1 MVAELFGT
9 NPPKPTVLNRD
20 DLPKL
25 VAIANEVSAT
35 ALREYL
41 SAVVGPKNRVAAQE
55 KMKQTEIYIQGTF
68 EKFGWKTEKQESR
81 YETFHRDIGGGVTP
95 KTYQNL
101 NGVNVI
107 ATKKGKNADQIV
119 IIGAHYDTVDT
130 TPGADDNGS
139 GIAAL
144 LELARVLGKH
154 TYNKTLVLVAFDMEE
169 IGLLGSKVFVQK
181 LPSDAVVEGAII
193 FDAIGYID
201 EKENSQRIPSGLS
214 LLYRQQAA
222 WVKRNRFRGNF
233 ITVIH
238 NGKSKKLASLFAG
251 ANQSLKESIP
261 LVFMRD
267 PLDLPALGPI
277 LRRLFPALT
286 NLLRSDHVPFWRAK
300 LPAIQLTDSANF
312 RNSNYHRPTDVID
325 TIDFTAVEKTVQTVV
340 ITVSALAE
348 IQE

>member
-1 MVAELFGT
+1 MNEYWMVIVLFGT
-9 NPPKPTVLNRD
+9 NPPKPAVLDREA
-20 DLPKL
+20 LPRL
-25 VAIANEVSAT
+25 VAIANGVNA
-35 ALREYL
+35 ALVREHL
-41 SAVVGPKNRVAAQE
+41 SAVVGPQNRITAQE
-55 KMKQTEIYIQGTF
+55 KMAQTEDYISKTF
-68 EKFGWKTEKQESR
+68 KKFGWKAERQE
-81 YETFHRDIGGGVTP
+81 YETRARVAPGV
-95 KTYQNL
+95 YQDL
-101 NGVNVI
+101 SGVNVV
-107 ATKKGKNADQIV
+107 ATKRGKSADRIIIV
-119 IIGAHYDTVDT
+119 GAHYDTVDN
-130 TPGADDNGS
+130 TPGADDNGT

-181 LPSDAVVEGAII
+181 LPSDAVVEGAIV
-193 FDAIGYID
+193 FDAIGYFD

-214 LLYRQQAA
+214 LLYRQQAG

-233 ITVIH
+233 IAVIH

-251 ANQSLKESIP
+251 ANQSLGESIP

-267 PLDLPALGPI
+267 PLDLPALGPV
-277 LRRLFPALT
+277 LRRLFPALKD
-286 NLLRSDHVPFWRAK
+286 LLRSDHVHFWRAK

-325 TIDFTAVEKTVQTVV
+325 TINFTAVEKVVQTVV
-340 ITVSALAE
+340 ITVSTLAE